1 MNTLCSL
8 IWGRSWLVLTRFT
21 PGNTIVHNVFIFDLY
36 FGHTLKYS
44 LSALY
49 VSIWPGHLFI
59 YLFIWLS
66 KTKIR
71 LYFKH
76 SRTFQPKSVFIIQ
89 LFLILKYASVIVL
102 CSFTVFITTDI
113 AKKYDCIGFFIW
125 RTEMGEKKLVMIG
138 VWDKDIE
145 QKKSIRLIWHF
156 MFTLYLPVCH
166 VHI

>member
-1 MNTLCSL
+1 MISSHTFYPRKHYCSQC
-8 IWGRSWLVLTRFT
+8 
-21 PGNTIVHNVFIFDLY
+21 LY
-36 FGHTLKYS
+36 FWSLFWTYLKIFTFS
-44 LSALY
+44 FVCFHMART
-49 VSIWPGHLFI
+49 FI
-59 YLFIWLS
+59 YLLIYLTFT

-102 CSFTVFITTDI
+102 CSLTVFITTDI

-125 RTEMGEKKLVMIG
+125 RTEMGGKKEVLIG